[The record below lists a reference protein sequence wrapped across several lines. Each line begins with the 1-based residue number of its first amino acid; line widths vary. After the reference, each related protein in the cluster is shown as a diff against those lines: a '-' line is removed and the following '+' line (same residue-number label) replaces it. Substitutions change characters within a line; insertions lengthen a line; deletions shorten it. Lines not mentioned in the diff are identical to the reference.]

1 MKKELIKN
9 YVNKLTKQD
18 IINYLSHECTPA
30 SNEEIDMIYNAIK
43 NDYEEILNTN
53 FMSYI
58 SNYKLSFN
66 PELYKKIIEK
76 YNEYNKFQLAKKI
89 NDTIFEN
96 YVGEQILKFKLAKE
110 FNKKKYVAAFEVK
123 AKNSRTDFLVING
136 DTKSFEV
143 KSNSCSSLKK
153 R

>member
-18 IINYLSHECTPA
+18 IINYLSHECTPT
-30 SNEEIDMIYNAIK
+30 SNEEIDIIYSAIK

-66 PELYKKIIEK
+66 PELYKKIIENITNIK
-76 YNEYNKFQLAKKI
+76 SL
-89 NDTIFEN
+89 
-96 YVGEQILKFKLAKE
+96 L
-110 FNKKKYVAAFEVK
+110 
-123 AKNSRTDFLVING
+123 NSQ
-136 DTKSFEV
+136 
-143 KSNSCSSLKK
+143 
-153 R
+153 